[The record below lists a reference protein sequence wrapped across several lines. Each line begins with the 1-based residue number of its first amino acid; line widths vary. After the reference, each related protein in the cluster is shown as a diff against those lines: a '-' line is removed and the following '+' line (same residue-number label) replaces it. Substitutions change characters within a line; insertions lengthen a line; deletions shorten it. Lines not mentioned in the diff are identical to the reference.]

1 MATPKTTIAA
11 TTAINSKK
19 VAVSAPNQFT
29 TAKLDA
35 IQASITENMS
45 SIREAASAVNVGKIE
60 SSFGSSRPSQ
70 DLGTGGSTGGLVESI
85 MKPGFDEGRVGGGNV
100 SADPKDAPGTGWF
113 SYSQNQK
120 DGMGVIT
127 IVSGAGA
134 TIAGIVGAAAG
145 TVASAAVA
153 PIIVGAAAGAG
164 IGFVI
169 VGATS
174 AILDRKGT
182 PVPDAITGTFSGVTV
197 GKNGVSFDPLT
208 GMGPAKIQTLGQFT
222 GDETGWSGVLMTQAE
237 VRSVTESLSKAN
249 GSYQK
254 NPNPMSEPVGSVGAD
269 GRDIRFMVGGGTAG
283 PIMGGGNWLAGV
295 SSASQ
300 FQLVATDALL
310 A

>member
-60 SSFGSSRPSQ
+60 SSFGSSRPSK
-70 DLGTGGSTGGLVESI
+70 DLGSGGSTGGLLESI
-85 MKPGFDEGRVGGGNV
+85 KTPGFDEGRVGGGNV
-100 SADPKDAPGTGWF
+100 SADPKDAPGTGRF
-113 SYSQNQK
+113 SLSQNEK
-120 DGMGVIT
+120 DSIGVLNA
-127 IVSGAGA
+127 VSAGGLA
-134 TIAGIVGAAAG
+134 IAGIVGATAG
-145 TVASAAVA
+145 TF
-153 PIIVGAAAGAG
+153 VGAAAAPAVVAGAAIVG
-164 IGFVI
+164 IGFVVTGTI
-169 VGATS
+169 GTV
-174 AILDRKGT
+174 LQLKGT

-222 GDETGWSGVLMTQAE
+222 GDQTGWSGVLMTQAE
-237 VRSVTESLSKAN
+237 VRGLIESFSKAS
-249 GSYQK
+249 GSYEK
-254 NPNPMSEPVGSVGAD
+254 NPNPMSEPVGSVVAD
-269 GRDIRFMVGGGTAG
+269 GRDIRFMVGGGAAG

>member
-45 SIREAASAVNVGKIE
+45 SIREAASAVNAGRIQPA
-60 SSFGSSRPSQ
+60 FGSSKSGQ
-70 DLGTGGSTGGLVESI
+70 DLGSGGSTGGLLESI
-85 MKPGFDEGRVGGGNV
+85 KNPGFDEGRYSGGNV
-100 SADPKDAPGTGWF
+100 SADPKDAPGTGWY

-120 DGMGVIT
+120 DTEGAWSAGATAGAV
-127 IVSGAGA
+127 VSGAIGVV
-134 TIAGIVGAAAG
+134 AGL
-145 TVASAAVA
+145 ASAPVVA
-153 PIIVGAAAGAG
+153 AAAAGATAA
-164 IGFVI
+164 F
-169 VGATS
+169 
-174 AILDRKGT
+174 AIFAGYTAVLEKKGT

-222 GDETGWSGVLMTQAE
+222 GDQTGWSGVLMTQAE
-237 VRSVTESLSKAN
+237 VRGLIESFSKAS

-254 NPNPMSEPVGSVGAD
+254 NPNPMSEPVGSVAAD
-269 GRDIRFMVGGGTAG
+269 GSDIRFMVGGGAAG

>member
-19 VAVSAPNQFT
+19 VAVSALNPVT

-45 SIREAASAVNVGKIE
+45 SIREAASAVNAGRIQPA
-60 SSFGSSRPSQ
+60 FGSSKSGQ
-70 DLGTGGSTGGLVESI
+70 DLGSGGSTGGLLESS
-85 MKPGFDEGRVGGGNV
+85 KTPGFDEGRAGGGYAKDDNWTGKFV
-100 SADPKDAPGTGWF
+100 PDPKFEPGDGWLGF
-113 SYSQNQK
+113 SQNTK
-120 DGMGVIT
+120 DNLGAA
-127 IVSGAGA
+127 SGLL
-134 TIAGIVGAAAG
+134 TIAAAPAALLGPEAPVVLGAFAG
-145 TVASAAVA
+145 LVQILAS
-153 PIIVGAAAGAG
+153 
-164 IGFVI
+164 
-169 VGATS
+169 
-174 AILDRKGT
+174 KGE
-182 PVPDAITGTFSGVTV
+182 PVPDAITGTFSGFTV

-222 GDETGWSGVLMTQAE
+222 GDEIGGSGVLMTQAE
-237 VRSVTESLSKAN
+237 VRSVTESLSKAS

-254 NPNPMSEPVGSVGAD
+254 NPNPMSEPEGSAVID
-269 GRDIRFMVGGGTAG
+269 DRNIKFMVGGGTAG